1 MAIPIKTIGVKVSYA
16 IETTAGT
23 KPTTGYKVFPMI
35 KEIPEMNPIPDMR
48 DTTSMDNLEF
58 TTGVQGL
65 KPLDVLSF
73 TAGFSQDLY
82 DMYNA
87 ASTGLMAQWSTAKAD
102 GKAMYLCI
110 DIPGLEDSCYLSVEP
125 SNLGLPA
132 MSTNS
137 IVDVSLYFA
146 PVGEPIWASDPTY
159 AEAE

>member
-16 IETTAGT
+16 FEATAGT
-23 KPTTGYKVFPMI
+23 RPTTGYKVFPMI
-35 KEIPEMNPIPDMR
+35 KEIPEMNPTPDML

-65 KPLDVLSF
+65 KSLDVLTF

-87 ASTGLMAQWSTAKAD
+87 ASTGLMAQWSTSKAD

-110 DIPGLEDSCYLSVEP
+110 DIPNLEESCYLSVEP

-137 IVDVSLYFA
+137 IVDVSLYFT
-146 PVGEPIWASDPTY
+146 PVSEPIWGVDPTY
-159 AEAE
+159 AE

>member
-16 IETTAGT
+16 FEETAGT
-23 KPTTGYKVFPMI
+23 RPTTGYKVFPMI
-35 KEIPEMNPIPDMR
+35 KEVPEMNPTPDML

-65 KPLDVLSF
+65 KSLDVLTF

-82 DMYNA
+82 DMYNT
-87 ASTGLMAQWSTAKAD
+87 ASTGIMAQWSAAKAD
-102 GKAMYLCI
+102 GKAMYLCV
-110 DIPGLEDSCYLSVEP
+110 DIPDLEESCYLSVEP

-137 IVDVSLYFA
+137 IVDVSLYFT
-146 PVGEPIWASDPTY
+146 PVSEPIWASDPTY
-159 AEAE
+159 AE